1 MNWEEYI
8 ENLWTER
15 LVWVRQ
21 LILSIMLS
29 LRDLNFV
36 AERVQRNTAE
46 FGQILGSVYGLEAG
60 QKFEYL
66 FNKYILILSEIVP
79 TIKSGQNTDI
89 LMQQWLSVAE
99 EIAEFLSQLNPY
111 WDKSEIE
118 ALIRNQIQLEFDFAS
133 DLKKEKFEQGI
144 ANFDPA
150 YDNARKAG
158 QLMIDGTKMYLGL
171 ENL

>member
-1 MNWEEYI
+1 
-8 ENLWTER
+8 
-15 LVWVRQ
+15 
-21 LILSIMLS
+21 
-29 LRDLNFV
+29 
-36 AERVQRNTAE
+36 
-46 FGQILGSVYGLEAG
+46 
-60 QKFEYL
+60 
-66 FNKYILILSEIVP
+66 
-79 TIKSGQNTDI
+79 
-89 LMQQWLSVAE
+89 MQQWLSVAE